1 MPVLNRWSD
10 ADAAA
15 AVARYGAQGVSE
27 PLALRTYSAR
37 LLGADPALVLHG
49 GGNTSVKTTV
59 TGLLGETIPVLCVK
73 GSGWDL
79 GTIEPPGHPAVRL
92 EPLRALRALETLSDE
107 AMVAAQRNNL
117 IDPAAPNPSVEA
129 LLHAFLPHT
138 FVDHT
143 HSSALLALADQPDA
157 AAVCRRVYGER
168 VVLVPYVMPGF
179 ALAKACADL
188 YEAAAER
195 AAASGVELEGM
206 VLLQHG
212 LFSFGATAKQSYG
225 RMIDLVGEAERHLA
239 TGQHLSQPAAVP
251 ERPAAAAALL
261 PRLRG
266 ALGRAADAAG
276 ARSHWLLDLRGTPL
290 ARAVCDDTRLPDWA
304 QRGVATPDHVIR
316 TKARPLVLPAAPA
329 EGDAAA
335 LQAWSEALAPALAA
349 YAAEYQGWFSRQNE
363 RVGGSKKPLDP
374 LPRVVAIPG
383 LGLVGIG
390 RSAADAAVTADIA
403 ETWATTLL
411 AAESIGRFQ
420 PVGED
425 DTFDMEYWSLEQAK
439 LGKAAEKPLARSV
452 VVVTGGAGAIGAAT
466 ARAFAAQGADLA
478 VLDLDGEAAAAVA
491 RGCGARALG
500 LACDVTDAAQVRSAF
515 EAVAA
520 HFGGLDIVVSNAGAA
535 WSGRMAELAD
545 ADLRASFELNFFSH
559 QHVAQAALALF
570 RAQDGLH
577 GASSSS
583 SPASASGS
591 SASPASAGAA
601 DPIAPQKLG
610 GQLLFN
616 VSKQALNPGPG
627 FGAYG
632 TSKAALLALVRQY
645 ALEEGG
651 AGIRVN
657 AINADR
663 IRSGLLNE
671 AMIRE
676 RSAARGLSEADYMG
690 GNLLGAEVR
699 AEDVAEAFVALARMQ
714 RTTGA
719 LLTVDGGNVAAMV
732 R

>member
-1 MPVLNRWSD
+1 
-10 ADAAA
+10 
-15 AVARYGAQGVSE
+15 
-27 PLALRTYSAR
+27 
-37 LLGADPALVLHG
+37 
-49 GGNTSVKTTV
+49 
-59 TGLLGETIPVLCVK
+59 
-73 GSGWDL
+73 
-79 GTIEPPGHPAVRL
+79 
-92 EPLRALRALETLSDE
+92 
-107 AMVAAQRNNL
+107 
-117 IDPAAPNPSVEA
+117 
-129 LLHAFLPHT
+129 
-138 FVDHT
+138 
-143 HSSALLALADQPDA
+143 
-157 AAVCRRVYGER
+157 VCRRVYGER

-179 ALAKACADL
+179 ALAQSCADL

-206 VLLQHG
+206 VLLKHG
-212 LFSFGATAKQSYG
+212 LFSFGSTAKQSYE
-225 RMIDLVGEAERHLA
+225 RMIELVRLAEQHLA
-239 TGQHLSQPAAVP
+239 TGNRLSQPAAVA
-251 ERPAAAAALL
+251 EHPAAAAVLL

-266 ALGRAADAAG
+266 ALGRAAAAAG
-276 ARSHWLLDLRGTPL
+276 SRAHWLLDLRATPL
-290 ARAVCDDTRLPDWA
+290 ARAVVDDARLADWA
-304 QRGVATPDHVIR
+304 RRGVATPDHVIR
-316 TKARPLVLPAAPA
+316 TKAHPLVLPASPA
-329 EGDAAA
+329 AGDAAA
-335 LQAWSEALAPALAA
+335 LEAWTAALAPALAA
-349 YAAEYQGWFSRQNE
+349 YAADYQACFARQNA
-363 RVGGSKKPLDP
+363 RLGGIKKPLDP

-383 LGLVGIG
+383 LGLVGLG
-390 RSAADAAVTADIA
+390 KSAAEAAVTADIA

-411 AAESIGRFQ
+411 AAESIGRFE
-420 PVGED
+420 PVGEN

-439 LGKAAEKPLARSV
+439 LGKAAEKPLARTV

-478 VLDLDGEAAAAVA
+478 VLDLDAEAAAAVA
-491 RGCGARALG
+491 RRCGSRALG
-500 LACDVTDAAQVRSAF
+500 LACNVTDPAQVQAAF
-515 EAVAA
+515 AAVAA

-535 WSGRMAELAD
+535 WGGRIAELPD
-545 ADLRASFELNFFSH
+545 ADLRASFELNFFAH

-570 RAQDGLH
+570 RLQDTPPAP
-577 GASSSS
+577 ASST
-583 SPASASGS
+583 
-591 SASPASAGAA
+591 GAA
-601 DPIAPQKLG
+601 GDSAKADAVPPTQRLG

-663 IRSGLLNE
+663 IRSGLLTD

-676 RSAARGLSEADYMG
+676 RSTARGLSEADYMG
-690 GNLLGAEVR
+690 GNLLGSEVR
-699 AEDVAEAFVALARMQ
+699 AEDVAEAFVALARLE